1 MVEEIK
7 VAASGNRC
15 RNQSPLS
22 KAKFHEELERT
33 GAILARI
40 KKKVTGEQLVSDSK
54 KNKPA

>member
-15 RNQSPLS
+15 QNQSPLS
-22 KAKFHEELERT
+22 KAKIHEELERT

-40 KKKVTGEQLVSDSK
+40 KKK
-54 KNKPA
+54 